1 MPDQLARG
9 TGDIVELLKG
19 TDEQGVSRCGFRLA
33 SAVGHGLPA
42 ARLVERD
49 FDAEALQKRRR
60 RYPNLRME
68 GIDVP
73 RNKPDSHGSLLLGAH
88 SMLLSAG
95 ADFALENDVDH
106 DGVDKYQRQHHDSRS
121 PEDECK
127 AARGRSRFVDG

>member
-73 RNKPDSHGSLLLGAH
+73 RNKRPDSHGSLLLGAH

-106 DGVDKYQRQHHDSRS
+106 DGV
-121 PEDECK
+121 E
-127 AARGRSRFVDG
+127 